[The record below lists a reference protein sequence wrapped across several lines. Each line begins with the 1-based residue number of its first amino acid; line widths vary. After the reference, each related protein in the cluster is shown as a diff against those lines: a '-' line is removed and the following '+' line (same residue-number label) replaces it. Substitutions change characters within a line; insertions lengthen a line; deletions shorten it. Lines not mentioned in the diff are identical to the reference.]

1 MLFVLQCKNME
12 EKLKLGKRK
21 EKFVDI
27 ELFERM
33 INNAQNIL
41 VTAHSFPDA
50 DAVCS
55 AQIMKAILKKQF
67 GKDCEIVMDGEI
79 GRLLKPF
86 CKDVEDVANLKD
98 CYDLIICLDCASVER
113 TGKIVEVFEKC
124 KQTINIDHHATNEK
138 FAKLNYVDE
147 ESSSTCEM
155 LYSLCLERYCSIINP
170 QMARLAYAG
179 IITDTNGLMA
189 NNIQSK
195 TYQVIA
201 DIVSQGLN
209 VDIIKNYFFKSYSKA
224 KLQLF
229 GKALNSINFYANNK
243 IAVISI
249 SKADMDECEAN
260 FDDSLGMVDY
270 ALNCYLVDIA
280 VAIIEQESGKFYIS
294 LRSKHTNVA
303 DIAQVFGGGGHS
315 NVAAFQYEGNLSDVF
330 DKLINAGALKLSEK
344 V

>member
-1 MLFVLQCKNME
+1 MEKESYKFEISLF
-12 EKLKLGKRK
+12 
-21 EKFVDI
+21 EKF
-27 ELFERM
+27 
-33 INNAQNIL
+33 INDSQSIL

-50 DAVCS
+50 DAICS
-55 AQIMKAILKKQF
+55 AQIMKSILKKRF
-67 GKDCEIVMDGEI
+67 GKDCDVAMDGEI

-86 CKDVEDVANLKD
+86 CKDILEIKD
-98 CYDLIICLDCASVER
+98 IKSGYDLVICLDSASVDRVGKVGELIGASKR
-113 TGKIVEVFEKC
+113 TV
-124 KQTINIDHHATNEK
+124 NIDHHATNER
-138 FAKLNYVDE
+138 FAMLNYVDE
-147 ESSSTCEM
+147 TASSTCEII
-155 LYSLCLERYCSIINP
+155 YSMCLEHYPDIINP
-170 QMARLAYAG
+170 QMARFAYAG

-195 TYQVIA
+195 TYQVVA
-201 DIVSQGLN
+201 DIVNQGLN

-249 SKADMDECEAN
+249 SKEDMDECEAN
-260 FDDSLGMVDY
+260 FDDTLGMVDY

-303 DIAQVFGGGGHS
+303 DIAQSFGGGGHS
-315 NVAAFQYEGNLSDVF
+315 NVAAFQYAGKLSDVF
-330 DKLINAGALKLSEK
+330 DNLINSSALKLTEK
-344 V
+344 A

>member
-1 MLFVLQCKNME
+1 MDNKCEMLDIDLF
-12 EKLKLGKRK
+12 
-21 EKFVDI
+21 EKF
-27 ELFERM
+27 
-33 INNAQNIL
+33 INEAQCVL

-50 DAVCS
+50 DAICS
-55 AQIMKAILKKQF
+55 AQIMKSILKKQF
-67 GKDCEIVMDGEI
+67 GKDCDVAMDGEI

-86 CKDVEDVANLKD
+86 CKDIMEIKD
-98 CYDLIICLDCASVER
+98 IKNEYDLIICLDCSSIDRVGNVA
-113 TGKIVEVFEKC
+113 KLLKNC
-124 KQTINIDHHATNEK
+124 KNTINIDHHATNER
-138 FAKLNYVDE
+138 FAKLNYVEDTA
-147 ESSSTCEM
+147 SSTCEII
-155 LYSLCLERYCSIINP
+155 YSICLEHYPAIINP
-170 QMARLAYAG
+170 QMARFAYAV

-195 TYQVIA
+195 TYHVVA
-201 DIVSQGLN
+201 DIVNQGLN

-249 SKADMDECEAN
+249 SKEGMDECEAN
-260 FDDSLGMVDY
+260 FDDTLGMVDY

-303 DIAQVFGGGGHS
+303 DIAQAFGGGGHP
-315 NVAAFQYEGNLSDVF
+315 NIAAFQYAGKLSDVF
-330 DKLINAGALKLSEK
+330 DNLINASALKLTEK
-344 V
+344 A